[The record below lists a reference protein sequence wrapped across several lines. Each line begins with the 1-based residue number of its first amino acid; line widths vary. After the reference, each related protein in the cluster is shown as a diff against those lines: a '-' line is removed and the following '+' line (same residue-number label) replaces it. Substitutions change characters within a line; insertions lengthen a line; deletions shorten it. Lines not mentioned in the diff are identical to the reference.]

1 MKPSATANP
10 GTLKRS
16 LSSAFVRTG
25 RKLKPFRRDGGS
37 AITEFGPALLFLL
50 LVGFFPLLDLA
61 AIGLTYCSCSTLND
75 LQADKAK
82 LLPRSMADDDNG
94 PVKLS
99 VVSAWRKSGV
109 GAFTKLSNDPVTEI
123 SYIPVPGSGPHV
135 HVATTCTA
143 NPFMAIPFIP
153 GVPGISAPITFT
165 MKAKRLL
172 EDPTN
177 VNR

>member
-1 MKPSATANP
+1 MKPSAIASQ
-10 GTLKRS
+10 GTIKGSRATSFLRPRCRLKALR
-16 LSSAFVRTG
+16 G
-25 RKLKPFRRDGGS
+25 DGGS

-82 LLPRSMADDDNG
+82 LLPRSQAVDDGG

-99 VVSAWRKSGV
+99 VVSAWQKSGV
-109 GAFTKLSNDPVTEI
+109 GAFTKLSSAPTTEI
-123 SYIPVPGSGPHV
+123 SYVPISGEQHV
-135 HVATTCTA
+135 VVATTCTA

-165 MKAKRLL
+165 MTAKRIL

-177 VNR
+177 MNR